1 MRYGRRCSALV
12 MNESDDEEMYHI
24 FNNRDIESKTTLS
37 PKFNDY
43 CIPAPYGN
51 DMAQLQEHTPI
62 PSTRSS
68 PLVPRQ
74 PLTATIPD
82 PFDYVSLLEELKT
95 YR

>member
-1 MRYGRRCSALV
+1 
-12 MNESDDEEMYHI
+12 MNRMMKKCI
-24 FNNRDIESKTTLS
+24 TFLIIGTWNQK

-43 CIPAPYGN
+43 CIPAPYGYV
-51 DMAQLQEHTPI
+51 MAQLQDHTPV
-62 PSTRSS
+62 PSTRSFS
-68 PLVPRQ
+68 LVPRQ